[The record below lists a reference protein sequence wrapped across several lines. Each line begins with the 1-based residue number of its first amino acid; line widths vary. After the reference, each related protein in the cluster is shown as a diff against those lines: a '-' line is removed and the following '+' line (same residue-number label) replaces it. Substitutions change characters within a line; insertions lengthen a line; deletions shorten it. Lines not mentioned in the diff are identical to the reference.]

1 MQLQR
6 TATRRRRRHESS
18 IVIILV
24 ASALLAG
31 SAKAQVTN
39 YEAPG
44 NLKSN
49 APLGCVELSSVT
61 NEKTPADIYPGVAA
75 CVKSGEYQ
83 KAALLF
89 AVAGTFAYFDQL
101 RVSDSTARQAAM
113 AIEMNDF
120 ADFSMEQKQSLMK
133 ALHAALD
140 SDSPSFKSVC
150 TAVAKLGPPRYFP
163 AYMVQH
169 GMSAFL
175 GGSGSG
181 VQTGFD
187 AADGWRTSLSRFLHC
202 P

>member
-1 MQLQR
+1 MR
-6 TATRRRRRHESS
+6 S
-18 IVIILV
+18 IAIVLAV
-24 ASALLAG
+24 SALLVG

-49 APLGCVELSSVT
+49 VPLGCVELSSVT
-61 NEKTPADIYPGVAA
+61 NEETPADIYPGVAA

-120 ADFSMEQKQSLMK
+120 ADFTMEQKQSLMK
-133 ALHAALD
+133 ALHVALD
-140 SDSPSFKSVC
+140 SDSPSFKSAC

-175 GGSGSG
+175 GSSRSG

-187 AADGWRTSLSRFLHC
+187 AADGWRISLSRFLHC